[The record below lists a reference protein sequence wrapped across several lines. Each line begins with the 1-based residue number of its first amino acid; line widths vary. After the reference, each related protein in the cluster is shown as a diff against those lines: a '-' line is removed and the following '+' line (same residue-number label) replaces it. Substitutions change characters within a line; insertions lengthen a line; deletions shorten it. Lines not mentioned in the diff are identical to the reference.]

1 MVMVFNPRIS
11 DLLKLV
17 YRFRIAIIVALV
29 LFLGLLIYPFKSTTV
44 PQWNLRVL
52 DDEGAPVREINVTE
66 HWQHYPLDAE
76 AHQELQRPNQDGF
89 VSFNLRSTRASLVR
103 RLYARMNIGGREKGE
118 RLVPYA
124 AIVAWGS
131 KAHATT
137 VAVYQG
143 SEIPPAEIRVQ
154 RLP

>member
-1 MVMVFNPRIS
+1 MKFNLRIS
-11 DLLKLV
+11 DLLKLG

-29 LFLGLLIYPFKSTTV
+29 LILGLLIYPFKSTTV

-66 HWQHYPLDAE
+66 HWQHYPLDSS
-76 AHQELQRPNQDGF
+76 AHQELQRPNHDGF
-89 VSFNLRSTRASLVR
+89 VSFGLRSTRASLVR
-103 RLYARMNIGGREKGE
+103 RLFARIGRRGKGE

-137 VAVYQG
+137 VEVYQG
-143 SEIPPAEIRVQ
+143 SEMPQAEIRVQ
-154 RLP
+154 RVR